1 MILIYFLGGSSDSDR
16 ENFFKV
22 ANLTLVIT
30 MFGRQV
36 HKMHIVIAKYVTTYG
51 FKVQVNLNI
60 YCTNQPKVCKLCSE

>member
-1 MILIYFLGGSSDSDR
+1 MNDHQLYTCYNYGS
-16 ENFFKV
+16 
-22 ANLTLVIT
+22 T
-30 MFGRQV
+30 GQQV